1 MWKLLSI
8 KTISFDN
15 YLLPLQSLTER
26 SETNPNRSQNAQYMF
41 NMQM

>member
-1 MWKLLSI
+1 METLSI
-8 KTISFDN
+8 KTNN

-26 SETNPNRSQNAQYMF
+26 SETNPISSQNAQYMF